1 MTISIA
7 HLGPTGTYSE
17 AAAIAY
23 ANWLTRTTG
32 ESCLLCPYAN
42 IAQTLQAV
50 ADQQTNLGVVPI
62 ENSIQ
67 GSVAVTLDTLW
78 KLDSLQ
84 IQKALIL
91 PVSHALISTSPTL
104 LDLKTIYSHPQA
116 LAQCRQW
123 LDQHL
128 PSVQL
133 VATNSTTEAL
143 ENLPQNPHA
152 AAISSQR
159 AAQLY
164 QLPILVADINDYPD
178 NCTRFWVVGLAP
190 THHGSHL
197 SLAFST
203 AANVPGALMKPL
215 QVFAERNI
223 NMSRIESRPTKR
235 SLGEYLFFIDL
246 EGSQA
251 DESLQSALAELP
263 QHTAILK
270 ILGNYSAFTIRQGEM
285 IEV

>member
-23 ANWLTRTTG
+23 AHWLTRTTG
-32 ESCLLCPYAN
+32 QSCLLCPYAN

-50 ADQQTNLGVVPI
+50 ADQQTLLGVVPI

-78 KLDSLQ
+78 KLDTLQ

-91 PVSHALISTSPTL
+91 PVSHALISISSNL
-104 LDLKTIYSHPQA
+104 ADIKTVYSHPQA

-128 PSVQL
+128 PLVQL
-133 VATNSTTEAL
+133 IATNSTTEAL

-178 NCTRFWVVGLAP
+178 NCTRFWVVGLTP
-190 THHGSHL
+190 THQGSHL

-251 DESLQSALAELP
+251 DEPLQSALAELP

-270 ILGNYSAFTIRQGEM
+270 ILGNYSVFTIRQGEI
-285 IEV
+285 IEA